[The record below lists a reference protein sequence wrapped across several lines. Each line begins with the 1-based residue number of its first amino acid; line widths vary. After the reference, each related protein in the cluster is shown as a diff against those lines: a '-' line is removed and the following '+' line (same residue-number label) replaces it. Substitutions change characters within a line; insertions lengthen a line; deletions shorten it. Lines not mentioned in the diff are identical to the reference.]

1 MHFFFEDSY
10 NASFDLPG
18 RCLHEESKDFLQS
31 LQKGLHGAHP
41 RIGVLFF
48 TTRSQARWRARRD
61 TEACRPGRECRE
73 PPKAPPQLRH
83 LPPFSHLNAEVN
95 RMGFG
100 NRGIF
105 GARRTH
111 PPSCWLRAPSCS
123 PWFNTLVACLGGI
136 EEPTPIQG
144 CARLHYFYQLRLD
157 KMTFYSYFHPPLGG
171 VAQWPEQRNH
181 NPLVGGSTPSSAT
194 IFCYELGI

>member
-10 NASFDLPG
+10 NASFDLPA

-73 PPKAPPQLRH
+73 PPKAPPPIAASPSIQPPKCGSKPDGVRQSGYLRGSPNPSAVM
-83 LPPFSHLNAEVN
+83 LAPRSFVFSVVQYI
-95 RMGFG
+95 GCVPWG
-100 NRGIF
+100 Y
-105 GARRTH
+105 RRTYTDSGMR
-111 PPSCWLRAPSCS
+111 PAPLFL
-123 PWFNTLVACLGGI
+123 PA
-136 EEPTPIQG
+136 
-144 CARLHYFYQLRLD
+144 
-157 KMTFYSYFHPPLGG
+157 
-171 VAQWPEQRNH
+171 
-181 NPLVGGSTPSSAT
+181 ST
-194 IFCYELGI
+194 